1 MNNGLFNYF
10 TGPSIPDDM
19 RKVLAD
25 KSEVSHEVIHDSS
38 DDDGIGP
45 LPAGAEDK
53 WSEAHQ
59 RLEERAMEI
68 KIKTLDGYSIKDM
81 NIKSREQWMLELPE
95 GKAKYLGL
103 EARSF
108 RAKEGPD
115 MSDR

>member
-1 MNNGLFNYF
+1 
-10 TGPSIPDDM
+10 M
-19 RKVLAD
+19 RKILED
-25 KSEVSHEVIHDSS
+25 PEREVIAYESS

-45 LPAGAEDK
+45 LPAGVENK

-59 RLEERAMEI
+59 RLEERALDM
-68 KIKTLDGYSIKDM
+68 KIRKLDGHSLQGTKV
-81 NIKSREQWMLELPE
+81 KSREQWMLELPE

-108 RAKEGPD
+108 RAKKGPD

>member
-1 MNNGLFNYF
+1 
-10 TGPSIPDDM
+10 M
-19 RKVLAD
+19 RKVLA
-25 KSEVSHEVIHDSS
+25 ENTEVIYESS

-45 LPAGAEDK
+45 LPAGAEAK

-68 KIKTLDGYSIKDM
+68 KIKSLDGQSLESS
-81 NIKSREQWMLELPE
+81 NIKTREKWMLELPE
-95 GKAKYLGL
+95 GKARFIGL

-115 MSDR
+115 MSDRYGFINLICVF

>member
-1 MNNGLFNYF
+1 MKYSYIFS
-10 TGPSIPDDM
+10 GPSIPDDM
-19 RKVLAD
+19 RKVL
-25 KSEVSHEVIHDSS
+25 SEKDPVYESS
-38 DDDGIGP
+38 DEDIGIGP
-45 LPAGAEDK
+45 LPSGSEGK

-59 RLEERAMEI
+59 RLEERALDI
-68 KIKTLDGYSIKDM
+68 KIRKLDGHTLEKS
-81 NIKSREQWMLELPE
+81 NVKSREEWMLELPE